1 MEGQETLDRA
11 FGVTPEERA
20 VLRQSKIP
28 RPLLERLRRTSG
40 APRGNW
46 IGFLILMCL
55 PAGVWLGLTTQ
66 PSPADRAFLF
76 LLVPMLAA
84 LVVQHRKWRR
94 GRAAVAATAPVRI
107 LEGDVETVRSW
118 WFGYGECYY
127 LWAALKF
134 VGRAE
139 DPIQVFTVL
148 GSRTI
153 TGWAR
158 VYLIRVDDR
167 ERAVAIEL
175 GAETAFVEREPGRR
189 PPEEPLRVDVAAD

>member
-1 MEGQETLDRA
+1 M
-11 FGVTPEERA
+11 
-20 VLRQSKIP
+20 
-28 RPLLERLRRTSG
+28 
-40 APRGNW
+40 
-46 IGFLILMCL
+46 GFLVVECL
-55 PAGVWLGLTTQ
+55 LVGVWLGLSTGASRTQ
-66 PSPADRAFLF
+66 WAFIL
-76 LLVPMLAA
+76 LLVPMLAVPDV
-84 LVVQHRKWRR
+84 LLRKWRR

-134 VGRAE
+134 AGRAE
-139 DPIQVFTVL
+139 EPIQVFEVL

-189 PPEEPLRVDVAAD
+189 PPEEPLRVDVPAD